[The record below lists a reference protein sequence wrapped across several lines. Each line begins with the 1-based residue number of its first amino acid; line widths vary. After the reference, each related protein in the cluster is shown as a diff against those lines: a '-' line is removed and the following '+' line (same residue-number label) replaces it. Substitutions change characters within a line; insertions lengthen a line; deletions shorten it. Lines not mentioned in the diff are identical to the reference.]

1 MPAIEWRALPRQVQD
16 HLMDRLRVREI
27 SAQDLRALLSW
38 INADPQVP
46 EGAWCKDFGSFK
58 LVGEGKNPKT
68 FLSKDSRVTGP
79 RSEPRDQAAP
89 SRAATST
96 SAASASR
103 RSA

>member
-58 LVGEGKNPKT
+58 LVGEGKHPKT
-68 FLSKDSRVTGP
+68 FLSKEQPCYG
-79 RSEPRDQAAP
+79 AKI
-89 SRAATST
+89 
-96 SAASASR
+96 
-103 RSA
+103 